1 MKNSDN
7 NQSIIT
13 GVMFFTVFLSLM
25 IVASL
30 ELSFGWSMFI
40 ILSTT
45 ILAGYLTAVATGSN
59 DKTE

>member
-30 ELSFGWSMFI
+30 ELSFGLSMLI
-40 ILSTT
+40 IVGTT